1 MADSGSGRDAYA
13 VAAVSILLA
22 DSGAGDE
29 ASNLA
34 GSFRLADSGAGA
46 ELLAAGLAV
55 VVFDSGAGADSFA
68 AAVAVAAVVVAMA
81 DSGSGFESPIV
92 AIVLPTI
99 PGGYDPTF
107 ILLGGI
113 PGFVVAVPALI
124 RDGNVYDA
132 IYALLSASGQFS
144 VVTTS
149 KTAPQAA
156 PPSDAGAS
164 CHLVQQGAASR
175 QEPHYARELRIPR
188 YDLEIYVRT
197 AFEEDP
203 YQVADRIEAAVRD
216 ILLSKSNRTL
226 GGIVLTE
233 YSALAR
239 TAIDFAGSPDV
250 YVRLMGQAGYVAD
263 YDLGGFRDIT

>member
-1 MADSGSGRDAYA
+1 
-13 VAAVSILLA
+13 
-22 DSGAGDE
+22 
-29 ASNLA
+29 
-34 GSFRLADSGAGA
+34 
-46 ELLAAGLAV
+46 V
-55 VVFDSGAGADSFA
+55 VVFDSGAGADSLA
-68 AAVAVAAVVVAMA
+68 TAVATAAVVVAMA
-81 DSGSGFESPIV
+81 DSGSGHESPIV
-92 AIVLPTI
+92 TVVTPII
-99 PGGYDPTF
+99 PGGGYDPTF

-124 RDGNVYDA
+124 RDGDVYDA
-132 IYALLSASGQFS
+132 IYALLAASGQFS

-216 ILLSKSNRTL
+216 TLLSKANRTL

-233 YSALAR
+233 FSALAR

-263 YDLGGFRDIT
+263 YDLGGFRDVT